1 MIKLREEDMSKNEID
16 EKLVLLCQLAKLWMW
31 RKVSWR
37 NKKSTRVNI
46 QMVGMG
52 NSLISDM
59 IKVLVTQ
66 TKDQTNQ
73 NIPLNQSPVQSKDLA
88 FFNFM
93 KTERDKEAAEEM
105 FEASRGLR
113 KEAISVKLKFKKQ
126 QVLM

>member
-1 MIKLREEDMSKNEID
+1 
-16 EKLVLLCQLAKLWMW
+16 
-31 RKVSWR
+31 
-37 NKKSTRVNI
+37 
-46 QMVGMG
+46 MVGMG

>member
-1 MIKLREEDMSKNEID
+1 
-16 EKLVLLCQLAKLWMW
+16 
-31 RKVSWR
+31 
-37 NKKSTRVNI
+37 
-46 QMVGMG
+46 MVGMG

-59 IKVLVTQ
+59 IKVLVIW
-66 TKDQTNQ
+66 TKDRTNQ

-93 KTERDKEAAEEM
+93 KTERDKEAAEEI